1 MGGKIRF
8 TYLDGKVISGI
19 YEVEGDMVTATA
31 SNGRTRIASL
41 EDSMLSPEILAKVLL
56 LHMHQ
61 DESRSHERPSWRLP
75 LPRCAR
81 VH

>member
-1 MGGKIRF
+1 LGEAVTGGKIRF

-61 DESRSHERPSWRLP
+61 DES
-75 LPRCAR
+75 
-81 VH
+81 